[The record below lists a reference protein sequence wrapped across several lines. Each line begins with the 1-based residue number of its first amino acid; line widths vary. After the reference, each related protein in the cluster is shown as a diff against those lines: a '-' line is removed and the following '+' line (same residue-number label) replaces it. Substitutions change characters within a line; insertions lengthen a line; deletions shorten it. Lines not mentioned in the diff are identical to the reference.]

1 MRTPNPMRT
10 PDARAVPG
18 STCFSLWAERSS
30 TYCAIAALCCGLGL
44 TLVRAADW
52 ATDGGDTQRTGWQKD
67 EHILSKDNVKNLKLL
82 WKLKT
87 DNITRALFS
96 YTPALILQNVPSG
109 GATKEMVYVVGASD
123 NLYAIDP
130 ATGTIAWQKHF
141 TYEAPPGRG
150 GGGGGNNA
158 NQDPAHLGFLGPGGS
173 TDTPVIGPP
182 GPNGHRPL
190 YMTDGGG
197 MLHTLDTANGED
209 LTPPFRFG
217 QSKFPL
223 QLVGNT
229 LWAPVGRGMAATKL
243 DDPTHHVYLTQGMGN
258 SGGLWGLRGAAVDS
272 TGTVWST
279 TGDGNVDESDPNNL
293 IIANSM
299 VGFVI
304 DGDHVKVKDYFTPP
318 NWYWLWKR
326 DLDPNNTATIFTY
339 KGRELMVASGKE
351 CRVFL
356 LDPRSPG
363 GADHHTPL
371 YKTPLFCNEDAD
383 FQDQGSWGALSTWE
397 DASGTRWILAP
408 FWGPAHSQFKFPIV
422 NTPVAKEGGVAAF
435 KLQET
440 AGKLELVPVW
450 VSRDMFRG
458 YPPVIAN
465 GVVYTF
471 GSGDFTKQA
480 TPERGLNFDSSLRAA
495 ESTHATIYALD
506 GQTGKELWS
515 SGNTITSFNHFNGL
529 SLANG
534 KLYLGTYDG
543 TFWAFGLPK

>member
-1 MRTPNPMRT
+1 MRKLIYT
-10 PDARAVPG
+10 ALGCVG
-18 STCFSLWAERSS
+18 CS
-30 TYCAIAALCCGLGL
+30 IAYCGLAL
-44 TLVRAADW
+44 AADW
-52 ATDGGDTQRTGWQKD
+52 TTDGGDAQRTGWQKD
-67 EHILSKDNVKNLKLL
+67 ETILTKDNVKNLKLL

-87 DNITRALFS
+87 DNVTRALFS
-96 YTPALILQNVPSG
+96 YTPALILQNVRSG
-109 GATKEMVYVVGASD
+109 GTTREMVYVVGASD
-123 NLYAIDP
+123 NLYAID
-130 ATGTIAWQKHF
+130 ANTGQIVWNKHF
-141 TYEAPPGRG
+141 TYEAPPGR

-182 GPNGHRPL
+182 DANGHRPI

-209 LTPPFRFG
+209 LTPPFKFG
-217 QSKFPL
+217 QSKFAL
-223 QLVGNT
+223 ELVGNT
-229 LWAPVGRGMAATKL
+229 IWAPIGTGMGATRL
-243 DDPTHHVYLTQGMGN
+243 DDPTHHVYLTEGMGR
-258 SGGLWGLRGAAVDS
+258 SGGLWGLRGGAVDS

-279 TGDGNVDESDPNNL
+279 TGDGNVDESDPKNL

-299 VGFVI
+299 VGFTI

-326 DLDPNNTATIFTY
+326 DLDPNNTATIFNY

-356 LDPRSPG
+356 LDPKSPG

-371 YKTPLFCNEDAD
+371 FKTPLFCNEDAD

-408 FWGPAHSQFKFPIV
+408 FWGPVHSQFKFPTV

-440 AGKLELVPVW
+440 AGKLELAPVW

-465 GVVYTF
+465 GVVYSF

-515 SGNTITSFNHFNGL
+515 SGDTITSFNHFNGL
-529 SLANG
+529 SIANG
-534 KLYLGTYDG
+534 KLYIGTYDG
-543 TFWAFGLPK
+543 TIWAFGLPK

>member
-1 MRTPNPMRT
+1 MKKQI
-10 PDARAVPG
+10 
-18 STCFSLWAERSS
+18 
-30 TYCAIAALCCGLGL
+30 YIAIAAVASIVCGTAL
-44 TLVRAADW
+44 AADW
-52 ATDGGDTQRTGWQKD
+52 TTDGGDLQRTGWQKD
-67 EHILSKDNVKNLKLL
+67 EKILTKDNVKNLKLL

-87 DNITRALFS
+87 DNVTRALFS
-96 YTPALILQNVPSG
+96 FTPALILQNVRSG
-109 GATKEMVYVVGASD
+109 GATKEMVYVLGASD
-123 NLYAIDP
+123 NLYAIEAD
-130 ATGTIAWQKHF
+130 TGKIAWQKHF
-141 TYEAPPGRG
+141 TYEAPAGRG
-150 GGGGGNNA
+150 GGA
-158 NQDPAHLGFLGPGGS
+158 PIQDPAHLNFLGPGGS

-182 GPNGHRPL
+182 DAAGRRPI

-209 LTPPFRFG
+209 LTAPFKFG
-217 QSKFPL
+217 NSKFSL

-229 LWAPVGRGMAATKL
+229 LWAPIGVGMAATKL
-243 DDPTHHVYLTQGMGN
+243 DDPTHHVYTTQGMSR

-299 VGFVI
+299 VGFTI
-304 DGDHVKVKDYFTPP
+304 EGDHVKVKDYFTPP

-326 DLDPNNTATIFTY
+326 DLDPNNTATIFNY
-339 KGRELMVASGKE
+339 KGRELLVASGKE
-351 CRVFL
+351 CRLFL
-356 LDPRSPG
+356 LDPKSPG

-371 YKTPLFCNEDAD
+371 FKTPLFCNEEVD

-397 DASGTRWILAP
+397 DASGTRWVLAP
-408 FWGPAHSQFKFPIV
+408 FWGPTHSQFKFPVV

-435 KLQET
+435 KVQEVG
-440 AGKLELVPVW
+440 GKLELVPAW

-465 GVVYTF
+465 GVVYSF

-495 ESTHATIYALD
+495 ESTHVTAYALD
-506 GQTGKELWS
+506 AQTGKELWS
-515 SGNTITSFNHFNGL
+515 SGDTITSFNHFNGL

-543 TFWAFGLPK
+543 TLWAFGLPK

>member
-1 MRTPNPMRT
+1 MRK
-10 PDARAVPG
+10 
-18 STCFSLWAERSS
+18 LI
-30 TYCAIAALCCGLGL
+30 YIAIATLGCAAFCGLGW
-44 TLVRAADW
+44 AAEW
-52 ATDGGDTQRTGWQKD
+52 TTDGGDAQRTGWQRD
-67 EHILSKDNVKNLKLL
+67 EKILNKDNVKNLKLL

-87 DNITRALFS
+87 DNVTRALFS
-96 YTPALILQNVPSG
+96 FTPALILNVPANG
-109 GATKEMVYVVGASD
+109 GTKEMAYFVGASD
-123 NLYAIDP
+123 NLYAVE
-130 ATGTIAWQKHF
+130 AETGKIVWKKHF
-141 TYEAPPGRG
+141 TYEAPAGR
-150 GGGGGNNA
+150 GGNNA
-158 NQDPAHLGFLGPGGS
+158 NVDPAHLGFLGPGGS

-182 GPNGHRPL
+182 GPNGHRPI

-197 MLHTLDTANGED
+197 MLHSLDTVNGED
-209 LTPPFRFG
+209 ITPPFKFG
-217 QSKFPL
+217 NSKFAL

-229 LWAPVGRGMAATKL
+229 LWAPINGFMGATKL
-243 DDPTHHVYLTQGMGN
+243 DDPTHHIYLTEGMGR

-279 TGDGNVDESDPNNL
+279 TGDGSVDESDPKNL

-299 VGFVI
+299 VGFTI
-304 DGDHVKVKDYFTPP
+304 DGDHVKVKDYFTPA

-326 DLDPNNTATIFTY
+326 DLDPNNTATIFNY

-356 LDPRSPG
+356 LDPKSPG

-408 FWGPAHSQFKFPIV
+408 FWGPAHPAFKFPV
-422 NTPVAKEGGVAAF
+422 TNTPVAKEGGVAAF
-435 KLQET
+435 KLQEVG
-440 AGKLELVPVW
+440 GKLELVPAW
-450 VSRDMFRG
+450 VSRDMHRG

-465 GVVYTF
+465 GVVYGF
-471 GSGDFTKQA
+471 GSGEFTKQA

-495 ESTHATIYALD
+495 ESGHATIYALD

-515 SGNTITSFNHFNGL
+515 SGDTITSFNHFAGL
-529 SLANG
+529 SIANG
-534 KLYLGTYDG
+534 KIYLGTYDG